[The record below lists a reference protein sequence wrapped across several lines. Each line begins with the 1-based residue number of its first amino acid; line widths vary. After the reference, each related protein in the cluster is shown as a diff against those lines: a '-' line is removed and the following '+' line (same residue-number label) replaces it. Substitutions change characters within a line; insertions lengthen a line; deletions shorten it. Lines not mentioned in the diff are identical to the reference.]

1 MRTSV
6 RAVLLLVLYLHI
18 EVHGEPEP
26 DAAPAHGR
34 ALGHH
39 VTCLNLKYSVLNSD
53 YIFLISLILF
63 IHVMLR

>member
-1 MRTSV
+1 MRTSG

-34 ALGHH
+34 ALGH
-39 VTCLNLKYSVLNSD
+39 VCLNLKYSVLNSD

-63 IHVMLR
+63 IHVMSR